1 MEAHDLV
8 AGETVV
14 NEQGQIIVGRDKKV
28 NKGQYAIQIYLIT
41 KKTQIIGN
49 THIFSAKIIQVSF
62 DQLEYITTVVTMMGK
77 C

>member
-14 NEQGQIIVGRDKKV
+14 NEQGQIIVGRDKKS
-28 NKGQYAIQIYLIT
+28 KQGAICYTNLIT

>member
-1 MEAHDLV
+1 M
-8 AGETVV
+8 
-14 NEQGQIIVGRDKKV
+14 
-28 NKGQYAIQIYLIT
+28 